1 MADRKFYSIGFNLI
15 DNFTAKYDTLTNRIS
30 KITDSTHLI
39 KIDVDSNSIIA
50 KTEEMGKRVESS
62 TSGISKSIGKV
73 SEANKDLE
81 QTTKRTSDVSKTQ
94 TNALGQLTAGYE
106 SLSGSL
112 SKVKTVAAAAFAIL
126 GSGIIGGMT

>member
-1 MADRKFYSIGFNLI
+1 MDQSVV
-15 DNFTAKYDTLTNRIS
+15 T
-30 KITDSTHLI
+30 
-39 KIDVDSNSIIA
+39 
-50 KTEEMGKRVESS
+50 KTEEMGKRVGSS
-62 TSGISKSIGKV
+62 TDGISKSIGRV

-112 SKVKTVAAAAFAIL
+112 SKSKNGCGCSVCYFRKRYHRRYDLERSLRV
-126 GSGIIGGMT
+126 